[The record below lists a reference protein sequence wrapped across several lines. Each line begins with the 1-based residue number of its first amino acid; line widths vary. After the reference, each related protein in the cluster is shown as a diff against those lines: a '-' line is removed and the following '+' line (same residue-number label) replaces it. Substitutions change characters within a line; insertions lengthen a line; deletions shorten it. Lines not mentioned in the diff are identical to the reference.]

1 MSSFGKLLL
10 GAVMGAA
17 AGWVYGVLS
26 APRAGYETRRILEEK
41 LHEQWDESSACM
53 QEKLG
58 VVSSRLETVA
68 ETVVNQADVLKTK
81 AVAIAQEFETTGR
94 STLEHLKN

>member
-17 AGWVYGVLS
+17 AGWVYGVLT
-26 APRAGYETRRILEEK
+26 APRPGHETRRILEEK
-41 LHEQWDESSACM
+41 LSEQWDESSACV
-53 QEKLG
+53 QEKLHA
-58 VVSSRLETVA
+58 VSSQLDDVA
-68 ETVVNQADVLKTK
+68 ESVVHQAETLKTK
-81 AVAIAQEFETTGR
+81 AADLVNEFEATGR

>member
-17 AGWVYGVLS
+17 AGWLYGVLS
-26 APRAGYETRRILEEK
+26 APRAGHETRRILEEN
-41 LHEQWDESSACM
+41 LREQWDESSACM
-53 QEKLG
+53 QEKLDS
-58 VVSSRLETVA
+58 VSSRLDDVA
-68 ETVVNQADVLKTK
+68 ETVAHQADVLKTK
-81 AVAIAQEFETTGR
+81 AVTLAKEFETTGR